1 MSDASA
7 PIDELHGLVNDLE
20 DEGHSLAGR
29 FRDLVDHVKAE
40 FVHLLGGGKT
50 ELEAFV
56 HGLVGTLVPELNK
69 VRGEIVA
76 DVLAE
81 LRKVTDEVKTIVAS
95 VEPAAPA
102 VAPADDAATPAPE
115 QVEPSAAPA
124 QG

>member
-1 MSDASA
+1 MSDAPA

-29 FRDLVDHVKAE
+29 FRDLVEHVKAE
-40 FVHLLGGGKT
+40 FVHLLGGGKN
-50 ELEAFV
+50 ELEEFV
-56 HGLVGTLVPELNK
+56 QGLVGTLVPELNK
-69 VRGEIVA
+69 LRGEIVA

-81 LRKVTDEVKTIVAS
+81 LRKVTDEVKAVVAS

-102 VAPADDAATPAPE
+102 AHADDAATSAPE